1 MERSVL
7 NKLIDC
13 VICGEPIMI
22 IDKNDVNCKFWII
35 PEVIDI
41 SSGLSVIV
49 RCEKGSWD
57 VNQEWDF
64 CFREDVPP
72 MND

>member
-1 MERSVL
+1 
-7 NKLIDC
+7 
-13 VICGEPIMI
+13 MI
-22 IDKNDVNCKFWII
+22 IDKNDANYKFWII

-41 SSGLSVIV
+41 SNGLSVIV